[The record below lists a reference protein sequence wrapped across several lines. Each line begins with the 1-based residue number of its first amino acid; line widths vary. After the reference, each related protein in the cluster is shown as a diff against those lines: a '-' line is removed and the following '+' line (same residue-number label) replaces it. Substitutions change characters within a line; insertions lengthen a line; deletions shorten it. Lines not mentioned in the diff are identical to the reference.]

1 MLVWMCH
8 SLLGRREGKETKYC
22 HAICSSGLNY
32 TVCSLLC
39 AVLCVFVICVVC
51 VVCGVCCVFMCAISF
66 TKSIPKYF
74 HSNCYLPWVMI
85 RSASF
90 GDVYCLGNSLQ
101 GY

>member
-32 TVCSLLC
+32 TVRSLLC

-51 VVCGVCCVFMCAISF
+51 VCVVCLCVQYHSQNPSPNISIA
-66 TKSIPKYF
+66 TVTS
-74 HSNCYLPWVMI
+74 
-85 RSASF
+85 
-90 GDVYCLGNSLQ
+90 LG
-101 GY
+101 